1 MERYMN
7 VFQLRKPTNA
17 YDVIDLDLVSMAKQI
32 VSKTGQSFD
41 DVLDIVMEEIPDGN
55 KTLLELSEDG
65 FDCKH
70 DARAKRQNYDVNLY
84 GNFLVLNARAYE
96 CLSEVISEYG
106 EFSTLR
112 TDGEKLFLFNP
123 LCFGK
128 EDLSLTEKAYLDGFE
143 DGLKSLVFDNDDI
156 SEKLLFKSK
165 LQGGLSI
172 YCTDDFKKLL
182 ANNELS
188 GLIFSSDLL
197 SPF

>member
-1 MERYMN
+1 MN
-7 VFQLRKPTNA
+7 VFQLRKPTNS

-70 DARAKRQNYDVNLY
+70 DPRAKKQNYDVNLY

-96 CLSEVISEYG
+96 CLSKVISEYG
-106 EFSTLR
+106 EFSPLR
-112 TDGEKLFLFNP
+112 TDGEELFLFNP
-123 LCFGK
+123 LYFGK
-128 EDLSLTEKAYLDGFE
+128 EDISLTEKAYLDGYE

-156 SEKLLFKSK
+156 SGKLLFKSK

-172 YCTDDFKKLL
+172 YCTDDFKNILSDNKLC
-182 ANNELS
+182 
-188 GLIFSSDLL
+188 GLTFSSDLL